1 MGNSKGKTLPGVL
14 YAVLLSALA
23 AGCATAPIKETTEVR
38 TPDTVALPQVGSFS
52 GHPPGEALPSGWQPW
67 ILSPFKRPT
76 SYQLVS
82 REGKTVVRA
91 DARSSASGLMHPL
104 ALNPGSYPLLQWR
117 WKVDALI
124 AKADNSQK
132 HLEDA
137 PARLV
142 VSFDGDME
150 KLAPQDRMLFDNVRI
165 LTGQQMPYATL
176 MYIWGNRA
184 PRETIIPNRHTSRVR
199 MIVVESGRD
208 KLGRWQEV
216 TRNVAEDY
224 RRAFG
229 EEPGRISAVGIMTD
243 TDNTGGNAHAYYGD
257 ILFRKTPPAIT
268 VAAD

>member
-1 MGNSKGKTLPGVL
+1 MFKLGYWPALAATL
-14 YAVLLSALA
+14 LA
-23 AGCATAPIKETTEVR
+23 AGCASAPSGSTL
-38 TPDTVALPQVGSFS
+38 DTVTVTLPQVGSFS
-52 GHPPGEALPSGWQPW
+52 KQAPGAELSQGWQPW

-76 SYQLVS
+76 AYHLVS
-82 REGKTVVRA
+82 REGTTVIRA
-91 DARSSASGLMHPL
+91 EARSSASGLIHPL
-104 ALNPGSYPLLQWR
+104 ALNPGTYPLLQWR
-117 WKVDALI
+117 WKVDELI
-124 AKADNSQK
+124 GKADNSQK

-150 KLAPQDRMLFDNVRI
+150 KLTPQDRMLFDNVRI

-184 PRETIIPNRHTSRVR
+184 PRETVIPNKHTSRVR

-208 KLGRWQEV
+208 KLGSWQDV
-216 TRNVAEDY
+216 TRNVIDDY

-243 TDNTGGNAHAYYGD
+243 TDNTGGNANAYYGD
-257 ILFRKTPPAIT
+257 ILFRKPAT
-268 VAAD
+268 ATAAVAD

>member
-1 MGNSKGKTLPGVL
+1 MSKYRYALP
-14 YAVLLSALA
+14 LA
-23 AGCATAPIKETTEVR
+23 AALLVAGCVTAPMDKAS

-52 GHPPGEALPSGWQPW
+52 SQSPGAALPSGWQPW

-82 REGKTVVRA
+82 REGRTVMRA
-91 DARSSASGLMHPL
+91 DAQSSASGLIHPL
-104 ALNPGSYPLLQWR
+104 ALDPGTYPLLHWR
-117 WKVDALI
+117 WKVDELV
-124 AKADNSQK
+124 AKADNAQK

-150 KLAPQDRMLFDNVRI
+150 KLTPQDRMLFDNVRL

-184 PRETIIPNRHTSRVR
+184 PREKVIPNKHTSRVR

-208 KLGRWQEV
+208 KLGSWQDV
-216 TRNVAEDY
+216 TRNVVEDY

-229 EEPGRISAVGIMTD
+229 EEPGQISAVAIMTD
-243 TDNTGGNAHAYYGD
+243 TDNTGSKVHAYYGD
-257 ILFRKTPPAIT
+257 IEFRRPA
-268 VAAD
+268 APALQ

>member
-1 MGNSKGKTLPGVL
+1 MSKYL
-14 YAVLLSALA
+14 YALPLAAALLA
-23 AGCATAPIKETTEVR
+23 AGCATAPTEEAR
-38 TPDTVALPQVGSFS
+38 TPDTVTLPQVGSFS
-52 GHPPGEALPSGWQPW
+52 SHPPGEVLPTGWQPW
-67 ILSPFKRPT
+67 ILSAFKRPT

-91 DARSSASGLMHPL
+91 DAKASASGLIHPL
-104 ALNPGSYPLLQWR
+104 ALDSGTYPVLQWR

-137 PARLV
+137 PARLM

-150 KLAPQDRMLFDNVRI
+150 KLSLQDRMLFDNVRVF
-165 LTGQQMPYATL
+165 TGQQLPYATL

-184 PRETIIPNRHTSRVR
+184 PKETVIPNKHTSRIR

-208 KLGRWQEV
+208 KLGNWQDV
-216 TRNVAEDY
+216 TRNVVEDY

-229 EEPGRISAVGIMTD
+229 EDPGRISAVGIMTD
-243 TDNTGGNAHAYYGD
+243 TDNTGGNIHAYYGD
-257 ILFRKTPPAIT
+257 IMFRKAAPAAT
-268 VAAD
+268 AATN

>member
-1 MGNSKGKTLPGVL
+1 MLKPWHLVSLAAAL
-14 YAVLLSALA
+14 LA
-23 AGCATAPIKETTEVR
+23 AGCATAPTDKTAE
-38 TPDTVALPQVGSFS
+38 PDMVTLPQVGSFS
-52 GHPPGEALPSGWQPW
+52 NQRPGAELPQGWQPW

-76 SYQLVS
+76 SYHLVS

-91 DARSSASGLMHPL
+91 EARSSASGLMHPL
-104 ALNPGSYPLLQWR
+104 ALNPGAYPLLQWR
-117 WKVDALI
+117 WKVDELI

-150 KLAPQDRMLFDNVRI
+150 KLTPQDRMLFDNVRI

-184 PRETIIPNRHTSRVR
+184 PRETVIPNRHTSRVR

-208 KLGRWQEV
+208 KLGRWQDV
-216 TRNVAEDY
+216 TRNVIDDY

-257 ILFRKTPPAIT
+257 ILFRKASPLASAT
-268 VAAD
+268 VD

>member
-1 MGNSKGKTLPGVL
+1 MGTIRGKVW
-14 YAVLLSALA
+14 AVILLSALA
-23 AGCATAPIKETTEVR
+23 AGCATAPNQQAL

-67 ILSPFKRPT
+67 ILSPFKRLT

-91 DARSSASGLMHPL
+91 DAKSSASGLIHPL
-104 ALNPGSYPLLQWR
+104 ALDPGSYPLLQWR
-117 WKVDALI
+117 WKVDELI
-124 AKADNSQK
+124 SKADNSQK

-142 VSFDGDME
+142 VSFEGDME
-150 KLAPQDRMLFDNVRI
+150 KLTPQDRMLFDSVRI
-165 LTGQQMPYATL
+165 LTGQQLPYATL

-184 PRETIIPNRHTSRVR
+184 PRETVIPNKHTSRIR
-199 MIVVESGRD
+199 MIVVDSGRD
-208 KLGRWQEV
+208 RLGRWQDV
-216 TRNVAEDY
+216 TRNVVEDY

-243 TDNTGGNAHAYYGD
+243 TDNTGDNAHAYYGD
-257 ILFRKTPPAIT
+257 IMFRKSAPVLAIQQ
-268 VAAD
+268 D

>member
-1 MGNSKGKTLPGVL
+1 MSKYRYALPL
-14 YAVLLSALA
+14 AAALLA
-23 AGCATAPIKETTEVR
+23 AGCATTPSGEA
-38 TPDTVALPQVGSFS
+38 PDTVALPQVGSFS
-52 GHPPGEALPSGWQPW
+52 RQAPGAELSQGWQPW

-76 SYQLVS
+76 AYHLVS
-82 REGKTVVRA
+82 REGKTVIRA
-91 DARSSASGLMHPL
+91 DAKSSASGLIHPL
-104 ALNPGSYPLLQWR
+104 ALNPGTYPLLQWR
-117 WKVDALI
+117 WKVDELI
-124 AKADNSQK
+124 SKADNSQK

-150 KLAPQDRMLFDNVRI
+150 KLTPQDRMMFDNVRI

-184 PRETIIPNRHTSRVR
+184 PRETVIINKHTSRVR

-208 KLGRWQEV
+208 QLGHWQEI
-216 TRNVAEDY
+216 TRNVIEDY

-243 TDNTGGNAHAYYGD
+243 TDNTGGNVHAYYGD
-257 ILFRKTPPAIT
+257 ILFRKP
-268 VAAD
+268 VATTAAVTD